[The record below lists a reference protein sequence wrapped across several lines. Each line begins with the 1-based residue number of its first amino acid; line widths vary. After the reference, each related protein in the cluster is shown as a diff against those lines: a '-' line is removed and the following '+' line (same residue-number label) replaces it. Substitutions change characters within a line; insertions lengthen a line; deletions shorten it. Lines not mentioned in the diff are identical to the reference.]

1 MGGAWVR
8 IKPASHD
15 PKATNTHEA
24 IMVTKHSPQP
34 SSLLLLGIAACGAHA
49 LAQESSPVSTALSA
63 TTLSGSI
70 NTSAIWNLGTGNQS
84 MPGRMFDVGSR
95 QDGFNLDSFVL
106 KLEKPLDE
114 GTWSAGY
121 AAEMLYGADA
131 PLYGTSPAFP
141 ATLATG
147 DLAIK
152 QAYVSLRAP
161 VGNGINFKVGVW
173 DTPIG
178 YEVYSYA
185 ANPTFSRSYGY
196 FLEPFTHTGI
206 QASYKFSDHI
216 EAIAGVADPRGVFG
230 VNQINGRTAVESGK
244 SFIGTVI
251 LTLPESLGFLSGSTV
266 YFGATDIQQ
275 DSSTAPL
282 TQDRVNLYAGATVK
296 TPLESLTLGIGYDYV
311 ANNLVNGDYANA
323 LAGYATYQITEK
335 LKFNTRADY
344 TWATD
349 GTYFSSGEEDRYF
362 SLTSNLD
369 YALWANV
376 LTRFE
381 VRWDR
386 DLEGKSYGNFG
397 SLKENN
403 VSLVANVV
411 YKF

>member
-1 MGGAWVR
+1 
-8 IKPASHD
+8 
-15 PKATNTHEA
+15 
-24 IMVTKHSPQP
+24 MVKKTSLLPGR
-34 SSLLLLGIAACGAHA
+34 LLLLGIATCGASA
-49 LAQESSPVSTALSA
+49 FADEASPVSTALSA
-63 TTLSGSI
+63 TTLSGSL
-70 NTSAIWNLGTGNQS
+70 NTSAIWNVGTGNQS
-84 MPGRMFDVGSR
+84 MPGRMFDVGNKM
-95 QDGFNLDSFVL
+95 DGFNLDSFVL

-121 AAEMLYGADA
+121 AVELLYGSDA

-141 ATLATG
+141 AAIATG

-161 VGNGINFKVGVW
+161 VGNGINFKVGAW

-196 FLEPFTHTGI
+196 FLEPFTHTGV
-206 QASYKFSDHI
+206 QSSYKFNDHI
-216 EAIAGVADPRGVFG
+216 EAIAGVADARGTFG
-230 VNQINGRTAVESGK
+230 INQINGRTRVESGK
-244 SFIGTVI
+244 SFIGSVI
-251 LTLPESLGFLSGSTV
+251 LTAPESFGFLSGSSV

-275 DSSTAPL
+275 DSASNPL
-282 TQDRVNLYAGATVK
+282 TKDRVNLYAGATVK
-296 TPLESLTLGIGYDYV
+296 TPIEKLTLGTGYDYV

-323 LAGYATYQITEK
+323 LAGYATYQLTEK
-335 LKFNTRADY
+335 LKFNTRGDY

-349 GTYFSSGEEDRYF
+349 GTYFSNGVKDRYF
-362 SLTSNLD
+362 SLTSNFD

-381 VRWDR
+381 VRWDH
-386 DLEGKSYGNFG
+386 DLEGKSYGDLTG
-397 SLKENN
+397 LKENA